1 MSQADMDAWCTHIR
15 RFAAYSKVYMKLSG
29 GFSEL
34 GKERLATTS
43 AEQLATRMKPWLNQI
58 FDAFPVGRIMFGSDW
73 PVCNVRGP
81 ATEKS
86 WSVWR
91 DVVSIALEQEGLDD
105 DYSVEKIWSGTAKE
119 AYKIRV

>member
-1 MSQADMDAWCTHIR
+1 
-15 RFAAYSKVYMKLSG
+15 MKLSG

-34 GKERLATTS
+34 SKERLVVTS
-43 AEQLATRMKPWLNQI
+43 PDKLATQMKPFLDQV
-58 FDAFPVGRIMFGSDW
+58 FKSFTPSRIMFGSDW

-91 DVVSIALEQEGLDD
+91 DVVSIALDQQKLNNAQ
-105 DYSVEKIWSGTAKE
+105 KQQIWSETAKQ
-119 AYKIRV
+119 AYRIQV